1 LRANVASAAVPNA
14 IRRRPSAPPQPD
26 LRYGVVAEPFFD
38 QHLIG
43 LHALQYPYLEVR
55 SKNALAALC
64 LMVLA
69 ASVAFTYLLKAGLV
83 GV

>member
-1 LRANVASAAVPNA
+1 VQMLPPPLCLTRSAEGP
-14 IRRRPSAPPQPD
+14 APHRS
-26 LRYGVVAEPFFD
+26 LIFGTEFVAEPFFD

-43 LHALQYPYLEVR
+43 LHALQYRYLEVR
-55 SKNALAALC
+55 SKNAFAALS

-69 ASVAFTYLLKAGLV
+69 ASVAFTYLLKAGLE

>member
-1 LRANVASAAVPNA
+1 MLPPPLCLTRSAEGP
-14 IRRRPSAPPQPD
+14 APHRS
-26 LRYGVVAEPFFD
+26 LIFGTEFVAEPFFD

-43 LHALQYPYLEVR
+43 LHALQYRYLEVR
-55 SKNALAALC
+55 AKNAFAALS

-69 ASVAFTYLLKAGLV
+69 ASVAFTYLLKAGLE

>member
-1 LRANVASAAVPNA
+1 
-14 IRRRPSAPPQPD
+14 
-26 LRYGVVAEPFFD
+26 VAEPFFD

-43 LHALQYPYLEVR
+43 LHALQYRYLEVR
-55 SKNALAALC
+55 SENAFAALS